1 MRYIASREEM
11 QRIDAY
17 SIQEIG
23 IPGMVL
29 MEKAAMSMEEEI
41 ISRFDN
47 NTSFLI
53 VTEKG
58 NNGGD
63 GLALGRL
70 LMGKGYQVRIY
81 EIGGVSGASES
92 YMAQRKILDHLGI
105 PVEDHLPEEEFD
117 VIIDAVFGVGLT
129 REVAGIQKEVLEELN
144 RRDSF
149 RIAVDLPSG
158 VDAGTG
164 QILGMAFMADLTI
177 TFGLEKL
184 GLLLYPGAACC
195 GEVAVKDIGF
205 PQKAVEKISP
215 AVYTFEPSDLERIP
229 ARKPWS
235 NKGTYGKVLMV
246 AGTKN
251 MAGAACLAG
260 EAAYRS
266 GSGLIRLFSCE
277 ENRVILQNLLPEA
290 ILTTY
295 RDEEDA
301 LSGLREAISWAS
313 VIGFGPGLGT
323 GPLTERMLG
332 ILLSEGNVPLVI
344 DADGIN
350 VLARLR
356 AEKSP
361 IWEEFMNYEHGII
374 LTPHLMEM
382 SRLCGKPVEEIQG
395 SLIDTAGNLSDK
407 GHVVVLKDVRTIVSD
422 GSATSYLNTSGN
434 HGMSVGGS
442 GDVLTGLICGL
453 LAGGADLAE
462 AARLGVY
469 CHGLAG
475 DHAAEKT
482 GYHAL
487 LARDIIAGISEVLP

>member
-41 ISRFDN
+41 LSRFEKK
-47 NTSFLI
+47 TSFLI

-70 LMGKGYQVRIY
+70 LIEKGYRVRIY
-81 EIGGVSGASES
+81 EIGGVPRASES
-92 YMAQRKILDHLGI
+92 YKAQRMILDQLGI
-105 PVEDHLPEEEFD
+105 SVEDRLPEEDFD

-129 REVAGIQKEVLEELN
+129 REVTGIQKEVLEELN
-144 RRDSF
+144 RRDSY

-158 VDAGTG
+158 VDAGSG
-164 QILGMAFMADLTI
+164 QILGLAFMADLTI
-177 TFGLEKL
+177 TFGLEKV

-195 GEVAVKDIGF
+195 GEIVVKDIGF
-205 PQKAVEKISP
+205 PEMAVRKISP
-215 AVYTFEPSDLERIP
+215 AVYTYDMSDLTRI
-229 ARKPWS
+229 AERKPWS

-246 AGTKN
+246 AGARN

-277 ENRVILQNLLPEA
+277 ENRLILQSLLPEA

-295 RDEEDA
+295 MGEEDA
-301 LSGLREAISWAS
+301 LSALREAISWAS

-323 GPLTERMLG
+323 GALTEKMMG
-332 ILLSEGNVPLVI
+332 MILSEGKVPLVI

-350 VLARLR
+350 ILARLR
-356 AEKSP
+356 AEESP
-361 IWEEFMNYEHGII
+361 LWGAFINYKHGII

-382 SRLCGKPVEEIQG
+382 SRLCRKPVEEIKG
-395 SLIDTAGNLSDK
+395 SLIDTARALSDA
-407 GHVVVLKDVRTIVSD
+407 GHIIVLKDARTIVAD
-422 GSATSYLNTSGN
+422 GSGTSYLNTSGN

-442 GDVLTGLICGL
+442 GDVLTGVICGL
-453 LAGGADLAE
+453 LAGGTELAE

-469 CHGLAG
+469 IHGLAG
-475 DHAAEKT
+475 DYAAGQT
-482 GYHAL
+482 GFHAL
-487 LARDIIAGISEVLP
+487 LARDIIQGLMEILP

>member
-1 MRYIASREEM
+1 M

-41 ISRFDN
+41 ISRFDK

-53 VTEKG
+53 VTERG

-70 LMGKGYQVRIY
+70 LTEKGYRVKIY
-81 EIGGVSGASES
+81 EIGGVSRASES
-92 YMAQRKILDHLGI
+92 YKAQRKILDHLGI
-105 PVEDHLPEEEFD
+105 SLEDSLPDEEFD
-117 VIIDAVFGVGLT
+117 VIVDAVFGVGLT
-129 REVAGIQKEVLEELN
+129 REVTGIQKEVLEKLN
-144 RRDSF
+144 GRDSY
-149 RIAVDLPSG
+149 RIAVDIPSG

-164 QILGMAFMADLTI
+164 QILGMAFKADLTI
-177 TFGLEKL
+177 TFGLEKR

-195 GEVAVKDIGF
+195 GEVVVKDIGF
-205 PQKAVEKISP
+205 PRTAVEKIGP
-215 AVYTFEPSDLERIP
+215 AIYTYDPSDLNRIP
-229 ARKPWS
+229 PRKPWS

-246 AGTKN
+246 AGAKN
-251 MAGAACLAG
+251 MAGAAFLAG
-260 EAAYRS
+260 EAAYRC
-266 GSGLIRLFSCE
+266 GSGLIRLYSCE
-277 ENRVILQNLLPEA
+277 ENRIILQSLLPEA

-295 RDEEDA
+295 QGEEDA
-301 LSGLREAISWAS
+301 ISGLRDAIPWAS

-323 GPLTERMLG
+323 GPLTQKMLG
-332 ILLSEGNVPLVI
+332 IILSEGKVPLVI

-350 VLARLR
+350 ALACLR
-356 AEKSP
+356 AEGSP
-361 IWEEFMNYEHGII
+361 LWEEFLDYEYGII

-382 SRLCGKPVEEIQG
+382 SRLCGRSVEEIKG
-395 SLIDTAGNLSDK
+395 ALIDTARDLSEA
-407 GHVVVLKDVRTIVSD
+407 GRIIVLKDARTIVAD
-422 GSATSYLNTSGN
+422 GSETGYLNTSGN

-442 GDVLTGLICGL
+442 GDVLTGVICGL
-453 LAGGADLAE
+453 LAGGTGLAE

-469 CHGLAG
+469 IHGLAG
-475 DHAAEKT
+475 DHAAGQT

-487 LARDIIAGISEVLP
+487 LARDIIQGLMEVLP

>member
-11 QRIDAY
+11 QKIDAY

-41 ISRFDN
+41 ISRFEE

-70 LMGKGYQVRIY
+70 LVEKGYRVRIY
-81 EIGGVSGASES
+81 EIGGVSGASDS
-92 YMAQRKILDHLGI
+92 YKAQRKILDQLGI
-105 PVEDHLPEEEFD
+105 PVETCLPAEEFD

-129 REVAGIQKEVLEELN
+129 REVTGIQKEVLEELN

-164 QILGMAFMADLTI
+164 QILGIAFMADLTI

-195 GEVAVKDIGF
+195 GEVVVKDIGF
-205 PQKAVEKISP
+205 PQMAVEKISP
-215 AVYTFEPSDLERIP
+215 AVHTYDAADLERIP

-277 ENRVILQNLLPEA
+277 ENRVILQSLLPEA

-295 RDEEDA
+295 RGEEDA

-323 GPLTERMLG
+323 SPLTEKMLG
-332 ILLSEGNVPLVI
+332 MILSEGKVPLVI

-350 VLARLR
+350 ALSRLR
-356 AEKSP
+356 AEES
-361 IWEEFMNYEHGII
+361 ILWEEFMKYEHGII

-382 SRLCGKPVEEIQG
+382 SRLCGKSVEEIRG
-395 SLIDTAGNLSDK
+395 SLIETARNLSDK
-407 GHVVVLKDVRTIVSD
+407 GHVFVLKDARTIVSD
-422 GSATSYLNTSGN
+422 GSGTSYLNTSGN

-453 LAGGADLAE
+453 LAGGAGLAE
-462 AARLGVY
+462 AARLGAY

-475 DHAAEKT
+475 DHAARKK

-487 LARDIIAGISEVLP
+487 LARDIIEGISEVLP